1 MQAKAQTVL
10 PRFIAPPVP
19 LCLWLL
25 LSCLLTVSVLAWLT
39 RVPVYRN
46 GVATVVDPNFANEEL
61 IVAFFPPESKSEM
74 KAGQKLSLK
83 LDPAGPPVV
92 RAIASIEPGILSPA
106 EARKKFNLDNTAAR
120 TYQFPAAVAI
130 ARLGKPN
137 EQLPASAY
145 EGTVVEARVEVG
157 SQRLIA
163 LLPLVGGFF
172 RN

>member
-25 LSCLLTVSVLAWLT
+25 LSCVLTVSVLAWLT

-46 GVATVVDPNFANEEL
+46 GVATVVAQNSANEEL

-74 KAGQKLSLK
+74 KAGQNLSLK
-83 LDPAGPPVV
+83 LDPAGPPVM
-92 RAIASIEPGILSPA
+92 RTIASIEPRILSPA
-106 EARKKFNLDNTAAR
+106 EARKKFNLDNTAAP
-120 TYQFPAAVAI
+120 TYRFPAAVAI

-137 EQLPASAY
+137 DELPASAY
-145 EGTVVEARVEVG
+145 EGTVIEAQVEVG

-163 LLPLVGGFF
+163 LLPLVGVFF

>member
-1 MQAKAQTVL
+1 M
-10 PRFIAPPVP
+10 
-19 LCLWLL
+19 
-25 LSCLLTVSVLAWLT
+25 SVLAWWT

-46 GVATVVDPNFANEEL
+46 GVATVVAANFANEET
-61 IVAFFPPESKSEM
+61 IVAFFPPEWKSEM
-74 KAGQKLSLK
+74 KAGQNLSLK

-92 RAIASIEPGILSPA
+92 RTIAAIEPEILSPT

-120 TYQFPAAVAI
+120 SYEFPAAVAI
-130 ARLGKPN
+130 ARLGKPSQ
-137 EQLPASAY
+137 ELPASAY
-145 EGTVVEARVEVG
+145 EGAVVQAQLEVG

>member
-25 LSCLLTVSVLAWLT
+25 LSCLFTVSVLAWLT
-39 RVPVYRN
+39 HVPVYRN
-46 GVATVVDPNFANEEL
+46 GVATVVAANFANEEM

-74 KAGQKLSLK
+74 KAGQKLSFK

-92 RAIASIEPGILSPA
+92 RPIAVIEPEILSPA
-106 EARKKFNLDNTAAR
+106 EVRKKFNLDNTAAR
-120 TYQFPAAVAI
+120 SYEHPAAVAI
-130 ARLGKPN
+130 ARLGKPS
-137 EQLPASAY
+137 EALPASAY
-145 EGTVVEARVEVG
+145 EGAVVAAQLEVG

>member
-1 MQAKAQTVL
+1 MQAKAETVL

-25 LSCLLTVSVLAWLT
+25 LSCLLAVSILAWLT
-39 RVPVYRN
+39 HVPVYRN
-46 GVATVVDPNFANEEL
+46 GVATVVAANFAKEEMIL
-61 IVAFFPPESKSEM
+61 AFFPPESKSEM

-92 RAIASIEPGILSPA
+92 RTIAVIEPEILSPA
-106 EARKKFNLDNTAAR
+106 EVRKKFSLDNTAAR
-120 TYQFPAAVAI
+120 SYEHPAAVAI
-130 ARLGKPN
+130 ARLGKPS
-137 EQLPASAY
+137 EELPASAY
-145 EGTVVEARVEVG
+145 EGAVVEAQLEVG

>member
-25 LSCLLTVSVLAWLT
+25 LSCLLTVSVLAWCT

-46 GVATVVDPNFANEEL
+46 GVATVVDSNFANEEL

-83 LDPAGPPVV
+83 LDPGGPPLV
-92 RAIASIEPGILSPA
+92 RTIASIEPGVLSPA
-106 EARKKFNLDNTAAR
+106 EARRKFNLEKTAAQ

-137 EQLPASAY
+137 EALPTSAY
-145 EGTVVEARVEVG
+145 EGAVVEAQVEVG
-157 SQRLIA
+157 SQRLLA
-163 LLPLVGGFF
+163 LLPLVGVFF

>member
-25 LSCLLTVSVLAWLT
+25 LSCLLAVSVLAWLT

-46 GVATVVDPNFANEEL
+46 GVATVANEET

-74 KAGQKLSLK
+74 KAGQHLSLK
-83 LDPAGPPVV
+83 LDPVGPPVV
-92 RAIASIEPGILSPA
+92 RTIATIEPGILSPA
-106 EARKKFNLDNTAAR
+106 EARKKFNLDNTATR
-120 TYQFPAAVAI
+120 SYEFPAAVAI
-130 ARLGKPN
+130 ARLGNPN

-145 EGTVVEARVEVG
+145 EGAVVEAQLEVG

-163 LLPLVGGFF
+163 LLPLVGSFF